1 MQIELHKADNG
12 FLQKQLEEKEKI
24 LLEIGDVL
32 ETVEKKQLELEE
44 ENRRLKAELEKV

>member
-1 MQIELHKADNG
+1 MLPCNYFGALYFTCNL
-12 FLQKQLEEKEKI
+12 FFFRI